1 MSTSVIPVGNKSS
14 TVLAEESLTQ
24 GTKMDRIDRILNHN
38 LFKEH
43 LSKNMAAEAERCFC
57 RHDMAHFLDVA
68 RIGMILNLKERQE
81 IDEEVVYAAG
91 LLHDIGKHLQY
102 SRGIPHEQ
110 ASAEIAPAILRDCGF
125 DENDTDVIA
134 KAILS
139 HRDDDSAFAEGLT
152 GILYRADKA
161 SRPCFSCGME
171 QECNWKDGK
180 KNCRIRY

>member
-1 MSTSVIPVGNKSS
+1 MANKSCV
-14 TVLAEESLTQ
+14 VLAEESLIQ
-24 GTKMDRIDRILNHN
+24 GMKMDRIDRILNHN

-43 LSKNMAAEAERCFC
+43 LNRNMAAEAERCFC

-68 RIGMILNLKERQE
+68 RIGMILNLKEQQG
-81 IDEEVVYAAG
+81 IDEEIIYAAG

-102 SRGIPHEQ
+102 SSGIPHEQ

-125 DENDTDVIA
+125 DEKDTDVII
-134 KAILS
+134 KAIRS
-139 HRDDDSAFAEGLT
+139 HRDSASASDGGLT

-171 QECNWKDGK
+171 KECSWKGDK
-180 KNCRIRY
+180 KNHSIRY